1 MTDEPTPPTLQE
13 MIELDRKQRLAACQ
27 AAIAAALAQHRCELA
42 AVPALAPDGRIVANV
57 VLQVHD
63 GN

>member
-1 MTDEPTPPTLQE
+1 

-27 AAIAAALAQHRCELA
+27 AAIAAALAHHRCELA